1 MPSIG
6 LAGWAKYGHRNLET
20 VSQLRGRDLI
30 RRGPFARLWWSQ
42 AVSSLGDW
50 VSLFASFALAARIAG
65 GGSSAS
71 LGILVPLVGRIL
83 PGLVFGIVG
92 GVLADRWNR
101 KVTML
106 VADVGRALLAAGLVF
121 VDNYRELFL
130 LTFFTELLS
139 MVRQPARE
147 AVVPHL
153 IPERHLL
160 AANGLSLLSNYGT
173 APIGSAIFAGLSAL
187 GPRLP
192 QFGAFGSSIGAA
204 FVFDAVTFL
213 LSALI
218 VVFTHIPEVKL
229 PKSRR
234 ARGKL
239 DLRTPL
245 RDIGEGF
252 RFVTA
257 SGPIRRM
264 ILGMAAGLFG
274 GGALFVIGQPFAEQV
289 LRVSDSGY
297 GLIVTALGIGVGL
310 GMLGVTI
317 LGTMDTRRRIVFGL
331 ALVSVGIAIIATGFT
346 NSLWAATSWTLV
358 TGIGTGV
365 AYVTAFTQLHAT
377 VDDNLRGRTFAT
389 MFAFARTALLIS
401 FALAGV
407 GAAALD
413 GVLTG
418 ELNEGIRAVI
428 VLGGLVVLL
437 VGGTVLWAAREE
449 IRPVPLDAERLATLA
464 EAGDAITWMRG
475 DRRQN
480 PSRAPVD
487 EE

>member
-1 MPSIG
+1 
-6 LAGWAKYGHRNLET
+6 LET

-42 AVSSLGDW
+42 AISSLGDW
-50 VSLFASFALAARIAG
+50 VCLFASFALAARIAG

-106 VADVGRALLAAGLVF
+106 VADLGRALLAAGLIF
-121 VDNYRELFL
+121 VDNYRELFV
-130 LTFFTELLS
+130 LTFLTELLS

-147 AVVPHL
+147 AVVPRL

-173 APIGSAIFAGLSAL
+173 APIGSAIFAGLSEI
-187 GPRLP
+187 GSRLP
-192 QFGAFGSSIGAA
+192 HLGAFGASIGAA
-204 FVFDAVTFL
+204 FVFDAVTFV

-218 VVFTHIPEVKL
+218 VLFTHIPEVKL

-257 SGPIRRM
+257 RGPIRRM

-297 GLIVTALGIGVGL
+297 GLIVTALGLGVGL

-317 LGTMDTRRRIVFGL
+317 LGTMETRRQVVFGL
-331 ALVSVGIAIIATGFT
+331 ALVSVGISIIITGFT
-346 NSLWAATSWTLV
+346 DSLWAATSWTLV
-358 TGIGTGV
+358 TGVGTGV

-389 MFAFARTALLIS
+389 MFAFARTALLVS

-413 GVLTG
+413 GVLAG

-449 IRPVPLDAERLATLA
+449 IRPVSLDAERLATLA

-480 PSRAPVD
+480 PSRKPP
-487 EE
+487 EEE